1 MLQCIHDSLF
11 FFFWTLWHIA
21 VFFLG
26 FIVIFSN
33 LKPALTLDLSDIERR
48 NLKATFVK
56 YILFDIFIFAFAF
69 RLGNIFLVKL
79 QFHFDM
85 IVDIFPA
92 QKYLRLHMKRVNTE
106 YVKQLCLYVETYP
119 LNYLTIA

>member
-1 MLQCIHDSLF
+1 MLQRIHDSLF

-48 NLKATFVK
+48 NLKAIFVK
-56 YILFDIFIFAFAF
+56 DIFFDIFIFAFAF

-92 QKYLRLHMKRVNTE
+92 QKYYRLSGSPFPFCLRAAHLAITDGYRMGG
-106 YVKQLCLYVETYP
+106 L
-119 LNYLTIA
+119 

>member
-1 MLQCIHDSLF
+1 MLQRIHDNLF

-48 NLKATFVK
+48 NLKAIFAK
-56 YILFDIFIFAFAF
+56 DIFFDIFIRAFAF
-69 RLGNIFLVKL
+69 CLGNIFLVKL

-92 QKYLRLHMKRVNTE
+92 QKYLRLHMARMNIK
-106 YVKQLCLYVETYP
+106 YGKHSCLYVGTYP